1 MSFFHHVVISL
12 QSFVS
17 YAQTFVFVVFIGL
30 THLFCCFSDALYVSL
45 VIALRGRG
53 FTKGREKV
61 QQLCT
66 LLAEHKTPHQIREYL
81 ISSYHHVVLS
91 SYCGFVA
98 VVAFVFSNSCSHCSD

>member
-1 MSFFHHVVISL
+1 MSFFHHVVVSL
-12 QSFVS
+12 QSVVS
-17 YAQTFVFVVFIGL
+17 YAQAFVFVVFIEL
-30 THLFCCFSDALYVSL
+30 IHPFCFFAYALYVSL

-61 QQLCT
+61 QQPCT
-66 LLAEHKTPHQIREYL
+66 FLAEHKTPHQIREYL

-98 VVAFVFSNSCSHCSD
+98 VVAFVFSNSCSRCSD